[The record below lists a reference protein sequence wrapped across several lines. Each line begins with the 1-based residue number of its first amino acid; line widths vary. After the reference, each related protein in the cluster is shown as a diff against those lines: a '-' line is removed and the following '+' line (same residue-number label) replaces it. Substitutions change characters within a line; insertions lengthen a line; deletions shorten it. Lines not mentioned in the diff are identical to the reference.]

1 MDLKAA
7 IEASIM
13 QSIRNKGLELNNL
26 SSKIPTITPTITP
39 ATSSDA
45 ISIIGE
51 LACFLEDI
59 LSCSSFIFSI
69 LFFTPSILLSVITQ
83 KQLIINS

>member
-26 SSKIPTITPTITP
+26 SSKIPSITPTITP

-51 LACFLEDI
+51 LACFFGGYTE
-59 LSCSSFIFSI
+59 
-69 LFFTPSILLSVITQ
+69 LFFFDFFYPFSTPSILLSVITQ

>member
-13 QSIRNKGLELNNL
+13 QSIRNKGLEVNNL
-26 SSKIPTITPTITP
+26 SSKTPTITPTITP

-59 LSCSSFIFSI
+59 LSCSSFIFFYP
-69 LFFTPSILLSVITQ
+69 FFYSFY
-83 KQLIINS
+83 IIICHNSKAINYQ